1 MVRTLRPTLVTG
13 LLIVTVGAYA
23 ALAAASAD
31 ASSPVVKQSSG
42 PLTATLLPGSHT
54 PKVNVKYPITVTAT
68 LSGKPAHATAIYE
81 FLFGGAV
88 VSTQYV
94 KSNKHFSFTGHF
106 SDKLLFPPDSAGEP
120 LTLRV
125 VIRAAGHTVDLNWTI
140 KSHT

>member
-1 MVRTLRPTLVTG
+1 MARTLRPIVTG
-13 LLIVTVGAYA
+13 LLAVTLGACVFVTA
-23 ALAAASAD
+23 SAAAAP
-31 ASSPVVKQSSG
+31 ALVKQSSG
-42 PLTATLLPGSHT
+42 PLSATLLPGTHT